1 MTDSTSAEP
10 LIVHELTRRFG
21 LFTAVDH
28 VDMTVAKGEIR
39 AVIGPNGAGKTTLF
53 NLLTGRLRPST
64 GEVRLGDKVI
74 SGRRPDEVARMGMT
88 RAFQTTSIFPQ
99 MTVHENV
106 VTALLGAS
114 GQTMRFWRLPG
125 SRIRERA
132 DEVLD
137 LVGLAHYRSS
147 RAGALAHGDQRALE
161 LALALAPSPVVL
173 LLDEPTSGM
182 SPYETQRTVELLRKI
197 WQELQLTIVLSE
209 HDMEVIFGLAQKIT
223 VLVSG
228 RVLADGEP
236 DAVRSNQ
243 EVLSA
248 YLGGV
253 SQ

>member
-228 RVLADGEP
+228 RVLADGDP

-253 SQ
+253 